1 MEVQA
6 GERDAEKER
15 LILELADTR
24 RMLASTEER
33 ARQAETVA
41 AILHQTEPGQPTR
54 AMTQVTQT
62 EVGPVVESACE
73 KILPLLRQRN
83 LTLDIAIADDL
94 PLVGVRESILRK
106 LALSLLENA
115 CRASLE
121 ENSVLVRAEVDSTNA
136 NGHAGRRAVA
146 LRFTDSGVG
155 IAPDDQGRVFSSP
168 TAADD
173 ERPVAGLGG
182 GAGSLGLVRKLA
194 QTSGGDLDFESTAGR
209 GTTFTLHLPAADV
222 QPWTLLKIKQP
233 AAPDQPV
240 HKSAPAKE

>member
-1 MEVQA
+1 
-6 GERDAEKER
+6 
-15 LILELADTR
+15 
-24 RMLASTEER
+24 
-33 ARQAETVA
+33 
-41 AILHQTEPGQPTR
+41 
-54 AMTQVTQT
+54 
-62 EVGPVVESACE
+62 
-73 KILPLLRQRN
+73 

-121 ENSVLVRAEVDSTNA
+121 DNSVLVRAEVDSTNA

-233 AAPDQPV
+233 AAPDQPI